1 MTTSAKIIADNLSAD
16 DVRITTFEVTYPR
29 FLMAEL
35 NTHRTIAKS
44 SASSRAIPVV
54 KRIHDVA
61 SYPFIPAVF
70 GKNMRG
76 MQAEEVVSDR
86 EAAQARQIWQEMIG
100 LSLKAAMMLEKL
112 GVHKQFANRVLEP
125 YAYATTVLTGTEWEN
140 FFKLRNHKAAQPEFQ
155 ELARLME
162 ETYKSTVPH
171 YNQNAHLP
179 FIQPDEEQLDIS
191 ILRRVSSA
199 RCARV
204 SYKSLETGNPS
215 TIDEDEK
222 LCIRLMEEGHMS
234 PFDHVAT
241 ADRLITR
248 EHDDKLVWER
258 KEDHRHFYGWIP
270 YRVELEGLS
279 PSRRF

>member
-16 DVRITTFEVTYPR
+16 DIRITTFEVTYPR
-29 FLMAEL
+29 FIMAEL

-44 SASSRAIPVV
+44 SASSRAIPVA

-61 SYPFIPAVF
+61 AFPFIPAVF

-86 EAAQARQIWQEMIG
+86 EAAEARQIWQELI
-100 LSLKAAMMLEKL
+100 STSIKAAILFEKL
-112 GVHKQFANRVLEP
+112 GVHKQLANRVLEP
-125 YAYATTVLTGTEWEN
+125 YAYATTVLTGTEWDN
-140 FFKLRNHKAAQPEFQ
+140 FFKLRNHPAAQPEFQ

-162 ETYKSTVPH
+162 EAYDSNVPY

-179 FIQPDEEQLDIS
+179 YIQPDEEHLDVA

-204 SYKSLETGNPS
+204 SYKSLETGKPS
-215 TIDEDEK
+215 TIAEDER
-222 LCIRLMEEGHMS
+222 LCIRLMEQGHMS

-241 ADRLITR
+241 ADKLISR
-248 EHDDKLVWER
+248 EPDGKLSWER

-270 YRVELEGLS
+270 YRVELEGLT